1 MAEHNDTGQWGENVA
16 RNYLVS
22 KGYGIVDT
30 NYRSG
35 HNEIDIIA
43 TIGTKIV
50 FVEVKTRKDRFG
62 DPLEAIDRRKMSRLS
77 SAANAFVRNYNLPF
91 SPQFD
96 VITVIGNQNRYEIE
110 HYEDAFRPPLRTR

>member
-96 VITVIGNQNRYEIE
+96 VITVIGNPNNYEIE